1 MSLRSFVG
9 GFKINRMKKRL
20 EPASLTFPGSLQKT
34 RSILVCLPAGLRE
47 LTLVKQF
54 LPQITE
60 MFRPAQITLLSLPG
74 IRVNDIYPRK
84 GFQILCPSADQA
96 TWSGLPKKSYLET
109 LAGYKFDL
117 VLDMNLSPSLF
128 TSGVLL
134 SLPKAVRVGRGNHL
148 GEPFYNLEI
157 KTKYLRDERNIYRSL
172 LKMLTIIKCGP
183 VETQPD
189 LNTHPTS

>member
-1 MSLRSFVG
+1 MSLRSIVG
-9 GFKINRMKKRL
+9 GIKINRMKRHL
-20 EPASLTFPGSLQKT
+20 EPKALAFPESVQKT
-34 RSILVCLPAGLRE
+34 SNILICLPAGLRE

-54 LPQITE
+54 LPQIKE
-60 MFRPAQITLLSLPG
+60 VFRPAQITLLSLPG

-84 GFQILCPSADQA
+84 GFQILCPSADQV

-117 VLDMNLSPSLF
+117 VLDMNLSPSPF
-128 TSGVLL
+128 TRGILL
-134 SLPKAVRVGRGNHL
+134 GQPQAVRVGRGNYL

-172 LKMLTIIKCGP
+172 LNMLTIIKRGP
-183 VETQPD
+183 ADTQPD